1 MSARPAPSGAPGA
14 TPPGA
19 ASAAWTAERERSS
32 AGVLKLMSWIAV
44 RCGRRV
50 SRGVLH
56 LISAYF
62 VLFAPAA
69 RRASA
74 RYLARVHGR
83 PARWREIY
91 AHVFCFAA
99 TILDRVYFL
108 RRQTGWLKLEV
119 LGHDMLDAVLAD
131 GKGAFLVGAHVGSFE
146 ALRAAGH
153 DRPDLSISMV
163 MYPDNARKINAALA
177 AIAPDAVP
185 DIIALGRP
193 ESMLQIRDRLAEGAL
208 VGMLGD
214 RTLHTESNRGQPVR
228 LPFLGDEVEF
238 SDGPFRLADLL
249 RQRIIFMV
257 GLYLGGGRYE
267 VRFEPL
273 ADFRQRPANA
283 AEREAR
289 IRGAVAD
296 YVRRLE
302 SLCREQPCNWF
313 NFHDFW
319 RDDPAR

>member
-1 MSARPAPSGAPGA
+1 VSARPATNA
-14 TPPGA
+14 
-19 ASAAWTAERERSS
+19 AAWAAERERSS
-32 AGVLKLMSWIAV
+32 AGLLKLMSWIAV

-83 PARWREIY
+83 PARWREVY
-91 AHVFCFAA
+91 AHVYCFAA

-108 RRQTGWLKLEV
+108 RRETGWLQLT
-119 LGHDMLDAVLAD
+119 LRGQDTIDNILAD
-131 GKGAFLVGAHVGSFE
+131 GQGAFLVGAHVGSFE
-146 ALRAAGH
+146 ALRASGQ
-153 DRPDLSISMV
+153 DRPDLRIAMV

-193 ESMLQIRDRLAEGAL
+193 QAMLQIRERLAEGAL

-214 RTLHTESNRGQPVR
+214 RTLHAESSRGQPVR

-238 SDGPFRLADLL
+238 SDGPFRLAELL
-249 RQRIIFMV
+249 RQRIVFMV
-257 GLYLGGGRYE
+257 GLYLGGSRYE
-267 VRFEPL
+267 VRLEPL
-273 ADFRQRPANA
+273 ADFRERPADA
-283 AEREAR
+283 ADREAR
-289 IRGAVAD
+289 IRAALAD

-319 RDDPAR
+319 RDEEAR

>member
-1 MSARPAPSGAPGA
+1 VSARPATA
-14 TPPGA
+14 
-19 ASAAWTAERERSS
+19 AAWAAERERSS
-32 AGVLKLMSWIAV
+32 AGLLKLMSWIAV

-50 SRGVLH
+50 SRVVLH

-83 PARWREIY
+83 PARWREVY
-91 AHVFCFAA
+91 AHVYCFAA

-108 RRQTGWLKLEV
+108 RRETGWLQLT
-119 LGHDMLDAVLAD
+119 LRGQDMIDNILAE
-131 GKGAFLVGAHVGSFE
+131 GQGAFLVGAHVGSFE
-146 ALRAAGH
+146 ALRASGH
-153 DRPDLSISMV
+153 DRPDLRIAMV

-193 ESMLQIRDRLAEGAL
+193 QAMLQIRERLAEGAL

-214 RTLHTESNRGQPVR
+214 RTLHAESNRGQPVR

-238 SDGPFRLADLL
+238 SDGPFRLAELL
-249 RQRIIFMV
+249 RQRIVFMV
-257 GLYLGGGRYE
+257 GLYLGGPRYE
-267 VRFEPL
+267 VRLEPL
-273 ADFRQRPANA
+273 ADFRERPVDA
-283 AEREAR
+283 ADREAR
-289 IRGAVAD
+289 IRAALAD

-319 RDDPAR
+319 RDDEAR

>member
-1 MSARPAPSGAPGA
+1 VSARPAPAAAPW
-14 TPPGA
+14 A
-19 ASAAWTAERERSS
+19 AEQERSN

-50 SRGVLH
+50 SRVVLH
-56 LISAYF
+56 LITAYF

-91 AHVFCFAA
+91 AHIFCFAA

-108 RRQTGWLKLEV
+108 RRQTGWLQLTV
-119 LGHDMLDAVLAD
+119 HGQDMIDAVIAE
-131 GKGAFLVGAHVGSFE
+131 GEGAFLVGAHVGSFE
-146 ALRAAGH
+146 AMRAAGH
-153 DRPDLSISMV
+153 NRPDLRISMV

-185 DIIALGRP
+185 DIIALGRAD
-193 ESMLQIRDRLAEGAL
+193 SMLQIRDRLAEGAL
-208 VGMLGD
+208 VGILAD
-214 RTLHTESNRGQPVR
+214 RTLHAESNRGQPVR

-249 RQRIIFMV
+249 RQRIVFMV
-257 GLYLGGGRYE
+257 GLYLGGSRYE
-267 VRFEPL
+267 VRLEPL
-273 ADFRQRPANA
+273 ADFRERPLDS

-289 IRGAVAD
+289 IRAALAD
-296 YVRRLE
+296 YVCRLE
-302 SLCREQPCNWF
+302 SLCREQPRNWF

-319 RDDPAR
+319 RDDEPR

>member
-1 MSARPAPSGAPGA
+1 VSARPATA
-14 TPPGA
+14 
-19 ASAAWTAERERSS
+19 AAWAAERERSS
-32 AGVLKLMSWIAV
+32 AGLLKLMSWIAV

-50 SRGVLH
+50 SRVVLH

-91 AHVFCFAA
+91 AHVYCFAA

-108 RRQTGWLKLEV
+108 RRETGWLQLT
-119 LGHDMLDAVLAD
+119 LHGQDMIDNILAE
-131 GKGAFLVGAHVGSFE
+131 GQGAFLVGAHVGSFE

-153 DRPDLSISMV
+153 DRPDLRIAMV

-193 ESMLQIRDRLAEGAL
+193 QAMLQIRERLAEGAL

-214 RTLHTESNRGQPVR
+214 RTLHAESSRGQPVR
-228 LPFLGDEVEF
+228 LRFLGDEVEF
-238 SDGPFRLADLL
+238 SDGPFRLAELL
-249 RQRIIFMV
+249 RQRIVFMV
-257 GLYLGGGRYE
+257 GLYLGGSRYE
-267 VRFEPL
+267 VRLEPL
-273 ADFRQRPANA
+273 ADFRERPVDA
-283 AEREAR
+283 ADREAR
-289 IRGAVAD
+289 IRAALAE

-319 RDDPAR
+319 RDDEAR

>member
-1 MSARPAPSGAPGA
+1 MSARPATA
-14 TPPGA
+14 
-19 ASAAWTAERERSS
+19 AAWAAERERSS
-32 AGVLKLMSWIAV
+32 AGLLKLMSWIAV

-50 SRGVLH
+50 SRVVLH

-83 PARWREIY
+83 PARWREVY
-91 AHVFCFAA
+91 AHVYCFAA

-108 RRQTGWLKLEV
+108 RRETGWLQLT
-119 LGHDMLDAVLAD
+119 LRGQDMIDNILAE
-131 GKGAFLVGAHVGSFE
+131 GQGAFLVGAHVGSFE
-146 ALRAAGH
+146 ALRASGH
-153 DRPDLSISMV
+153 DRPDLRIAMV

-193 ESMLQIRDRLAEGAL
+193 QAMLQIRERLAEGAL

-214 RTLHTESNRGQPVR
+214 RTLHAESSRGQPVR

-238 SDGPFRLADLL
+238 SDGPFRLAELL
-249 RQRIIFMV
+249 RQRIVFMV
-257 GLYLGGGRYE
+257 GLYLGGPRYE
-267 VRFEPL
+267 VRLEPL
-273 ADFRQRPANA
+273 ADFRERPVDA
-283 AEREAR
+283 ADREAR
-289 IRGAVAD
+289 IRAALAD

-319 RDDPAR
+319 RDDEAR

>member
-1 MSARPAPSGAPGA
+1 
-14 TPPGA
+14 
-19 ASAAWTAERERSS
+19 
-32 AGVLKLMSWIAV
+32 
-44 RCGRRV
+44 V

-83 PARWREIY
+83 PARWREVY
-91 AHVFCFAA
+91 AHVYCFAA

-108 RRQTGWLKLEV
+108 RRETGWLQLT
-119 LGHDMLDAVLAD
+119 LHGQDMIDNILAE
-131 GKGAFLVGAHVGSFE
+131 GQGAFLVGAHVGSFE
-146 ALRAAGH
+146 ALRASGQ
-153 DRPDLSISMV
+153 DRPDLRIAMV

-193 ESMLQIRDRLAEGAL
+193 QAMLQIRERLAEGAL

-214 RTLHTESNRGQPVR
+214 RTLHAESNRGQPVR

-238 SDGPFRLADLL
+238 SDGPFRLAELL
-249 RQRIIFMV
+249 RQRIVFMV
-257 GLYLGGGRYE
+257 GLYLGGSRYE
-267 VRFEPL
+267 VRLEPL
-273 ADFRQRPANA
+273 ADFRERPVDA
-283 AEREAR
+283 ADREAR
-289 IRGAVAD
+289 IRAALAD

-319 RDDPAR
+319 RDDEAR

>member
-1 MSARPAPSGAPGA
+1 MSARPATA
-14 TPPGA
+14 
-19 ASAAWTAERERSS
+19 AAWAAERERSS
-32 AGVLKLMSWIAV
+32 AGLLKLMSWIAV

-50 SRGVLH
+50 SRVVLH

-83 PARWREIY
+83 PARWREVY
-91 AHVFCFAA
+91 AHVYCFAA

-108 RRQTGWLKLEV
+108 RRETGWLQLT
-119 LGHDMLDAVLAD
+119 LRGQDMIDNILAE
-131 GKGAFLVGAHVGSFE
+131 GQGAFLVGAHVGSFE
-146 ALRAAGH
+146 ALRASGH
-153 DRPDLSISMV
+153 DRPDLRIAMV

-193 ESMLQIRDRLAEGAL
+193 QAMLQIRERLAEGAL

-214 RTLHTESNRGQPVR
+214 RTLHAESSRGQPVR

-238 SDGPFRLADLL
+238 SDGPFRLAELL
-249 RQRIIFMV
+249 RQRIVFMV
-257 GLYLGGGRYE
+257 GLYLGGPRYE
-267 VRFEPL
+267 VRLEPL
-273 ADFRQRPANA
+273 ADFRERPVDA
-283 AEREAR
+283 ADREAR
-289 IRGAVAD
+289 IRAALAD

-302 SLCREQPCNWF
+302 SLCREQPSNWF

-319 RDDPAR
+319 RDDEAR

>member
-1 MSARPAPSGAPGA
+1 MSARPATA
-14 TPPGA
+14 
-19 ASAAWTAERERSS
+19 AAWAAERQRSS
-32 AGVLKLMSWIAV
+32 ASLLKLMSWIAV

-83 PARWREIY
+83 PARWREVY
-91 AHVFCFAA
+91 AHVYCFAA

-108 RRQTGWLKLEV
+108 RRETGWLQLT
-119 LGHDMLDAVLAD
+119 LRGQDMIDNILAE
-131 GKGAFLVGAHVGSFE
+131 GQGAFLVGAHVGSFE
-146 ALRAAGH
+146 ALRASGH
-153 DRPDLSISMV
+153 DRPDLRIAMV

-193 ESMLQIRDRLAEGAL
+193 QAMLQIRERLAEGAL

-214 RTLHTESNRGQPVR
+214 RTLHAESSRGHPVR

-238 SDGPFRLADLL
+238 SDGPFRLAELL
-249 RQRIIFMV
+249 RQRIVFMV
-257 GLYLGGGRYE
+257 GLYLGGSRYE
-267 VRFEPL
+267 VRLEPL
-273 ADFRQRPANA
+273 ADFRERPVDA
-283 AEREAR
+283 ADREAR
-289 IRGAVAD
+289 IRAALAD

-319 RDDPAR
+319 RDDEAR

>member
-1 MSARPAPSGAPGA
+1 MSARPGPTAPTAP
-14 TPPGA
+14 
-19 ASAAWTAERERSS
+19 AWTAERERSS
-32 AGVLKLMSWIAV
+32 AGLLKLMSWIAV

-50 SRGVLH
+50 SRAVLH

-62 VLFAPAA
+62 VLFAPVA

-108 RRQTGWLKLEV
+108 RRQTGWLRLTVRGSEMLEN
-119 LGHDMLDAVLAD
+119 VLAD

-146 ALRAAGH
+146 ALRVAGH
-153 DRPDLSISMV
+153 DRPDLRISMV

-214 RTLHTESNRGQPVR
+214 RTLHAESNRGQPVR

-249 RQRIIFMV
+249 RQRIVFMV
-257 GLYLGGGRYE
+257 GLYLGGARYE

-273 ADFRQRPANA
+273 ADFRQRPADA
-283 AEREAR
+283 AAREAR
-289 IRGAVAD
+289 IRAALAD

-302 SLCREQPCNWF
+302 SLCREQPSNWF

-319 RDDPAR
+319 RDDEAR

>member
-1 MSARPAPSGAPGA
+1 VSARPATA
-14 TPPGA
+14 
-19 ASAAWTAERERSS
+19 AAWAAERERSS
-32 AGVLKLMSWIAV
+32 AGLLKLMSWIAV

-83 PARWREIY
+83 PARWREVY
-91 AHVFCFAA
+91 AHVYCFAA

-108 RRQTGWLKLEV
+108 RRETGWLQLT
-119 LGHDMLDAVLAD
+119 LHGQDMIDNILAE
-131 GKGAFLVGAHVGSFE
+131 GQGAFLVGAHVGSFE
-146 ALRAAGH
+146 ALRASGQ
-153 DRPDLSISMV
+153 DRPDLRIAMV

-193 ESMLQIRDRLAEGAL
+193 QAMLQIRERLAEGAL

-214 RTLHTESNRGQPVR
+214 RTLHAESNRGQPVR

-238 SDGPFRLADLL
+238 SDGPFRLAELL
-249 RQRIIFMV
+249 RQRIVFMV
-257 GLYLGGGRYE
+257 GLYLGGSRYE
-267 VRFEPL
+267 VRLEPL
-273 ADFRQRPANA
+273 ADFRERPVDA
-283 AEREAR
+283 ADREAR
-289 IRGAVAD
+289 IRAALAD

-319 RDDPAR
+319 RDDEAR

>member
-1 MSARPAPSGAPGA
+1 MNAR
-14 TPPGA
+14 PGA
-19 ASAAWTAERERSS
+19 AAWAAERERSS
-32 AGVLKLMSWIAV
+32 AWVLRLMSWIAV
-44 RCGRRV
+44 RCGRTV
-50 SRGVLH
+50 ARGVLH
-56 LISAYF
+56 PITAYF
-62 VLFAPAA
+62 LLFAPAA

-83 PARWREIY
+83 PARWRELY

-108 RRQTGWLKLEV
+108 RRQTGWLQLTVRGAEAT
-119 LGHDMLDAVLAD
+119 DAVLAD
-131 GKGAFLVGAHVGSFE
+131 GRGAFLVGAHIGSFE
-146 ALRAAGH
+146 ALRAAAQE
-153 DRPDLSISMV
+153 RPDLRITMV

-193 ESMLQIRDRLAEGAL
+193 DSMLQIRDRLAEGAL
-208 VGMLGD
+208 VGMLAD
-214 RTLHTESNRGQPVR
+214 RTLHAESSRGQPVR
-228 LPFLGDEVEF
+228 LPFLGHEAVF

-249 RQRIIFMV
+249 RQRIVFMV
-257 GLYLGGGRYE
+257 GLYLGGPRYE
-267 VRFEPL
+267 LRFEPL
-273 ADFRQRPANA
+273 ADFSARPANA

-289 IRGAVAD
+289 IRAALAD

-302 SLCREQPCNWF
+302 SLCREQPSNWF

-319 RDDPAR
+319 REDDAQ

>member
-1 MSARPAPSGAPGA
+1 MSARPAGS
-14 TPPGA
+14 A
-19 ASAAWTAERERSS
+19 ASWAAERERSS
-32 AGVLKLMSWIAV
+32 VGVLKLMSWIALH
-44 RCGRRV
+44 CGRRL
-50 SRGVLH
+50 SRLVLH
-56 LISAYF
+56 LICAYF

-83 PARWREIY
+83 PARWRELY
-91 AHVFCFAA
+91 DHVFCFAA

-108 RRQTGWLKLEV
+108 RRQTDWLRLSVRGSQMLE
-119 LGHDMLDAVLAD
+119 DVLAE
-131 GKGAFLVGAHVGSFE
+131 GKGAFLIGAHVGSFE
-146 ALRAAGH
+146 VLRVSGFE
-153 DRPDLSISMV
+153 RPGLDISMV
-163 MYPDNARKINAALA
+163 MYPDNARKINTALA

-185 DIIALGRP
+185 NIIALGRP

-208 VGMLGD
+208 VGMLAD
-214 RTLHTESNRGQPVR
+214 RTLHAESNRGQPVR

-249 RQRIIFMV
+249 RQRIVFMV
-257 GLYLGGGRYE
+257 GLYLGGARYE

-273 ADFRQRPANA
+273 ADFRQRPADA
-283 AEREAR
+283 AAREAR
-289 IRGAVAD
+289 IHAAVAE

-302 SLCREQPCNWF
+302 SLCREQPSNWF

-319 RDDPAR
+319 RDDEGR